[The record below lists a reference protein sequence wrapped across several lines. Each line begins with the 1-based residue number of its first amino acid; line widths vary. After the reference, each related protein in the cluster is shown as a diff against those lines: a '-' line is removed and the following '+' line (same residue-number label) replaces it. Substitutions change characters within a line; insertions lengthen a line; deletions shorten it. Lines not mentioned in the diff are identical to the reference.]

1 MRDVAKLVVEEYDGS
16 LKAEHGT
23 GRNMAP
29 FVKYEWGDKAY
40 ETMKELKAIFDPDG
54 LLNQGVI
61 FNDDPECFIKCL
73 KPLPV
78 LDYNFDEVPDGGHYL
93 MDPDLSTA
101 KETVEQVKRANKCI
115 ECGFC
120 EVNCMSCGLT
130 LSSRM
135 RIAVQRE
142 ICHLEATGQNPEPD
156 LCHGWALLDIVP
168 DEDQHGRTDAP
179 HPPVGYEQES
189 HRL

>member
-1 MRDVAKLVVEEYDGS
+1 MMRDVARLVVEEYDGS

-29 FVKYEWGDKAY
+29 FVKYEWRDKAF
-40 ETMKELKAIFDPDG
+40 EAMKELKAIFDPEG

-78 LDYNFDEVPDGGHYL
+78 LDYDFSKVPDGGHYL
-93 MDPDLSTA
+93 MDPKLSTA
-101 KETVEQVKRANKCI
+101 HETIEQVKRANKCI

-120 EVNCMSCGLT
+120 EVNCMSCPSLAMRYWMSLMTSICSSLVVDTPLMKSSSKQKNGL
-130 LSSRM
+130 M
-135 RIAVQRE
+135 AVAIRK
-142 ICHLEATGQNPEPD
+142 
-156 LCHGWALLDIVP
+156 
-168 DEDQHGRTDAP
+168 
-179 HPPVGYEQES
+179 
-189 HRL
+189 

>member
-1 MRDVAKLVVEEYDGS
+1 MMRDVAKLVVEEYDGS

-40 ETMKELKAIFDPDG
+40 EVMKELKDIFDPEG
-54 LLNQGVI
+54 LLNRGVI
-61 FNDDPECFIKCL
+61 FNDDPDCYIKCL

-78 LDYNFDEVPDGGHYL
+78 LDYDFDSVPDGGHYL
-93 MDPDLSTA
+93 MDPSLSTA
-101 KETVEQVKRANKCI
+101 EETIEQVKRANKCI

-142 ICHLEATGQNPEPD
+142 IRHLTAQLRVNGGTASAIQD
-156 LCHGWALLDIVP
+156 
-168 DEDQHGRTDAP
+168 
-179 HPPVGYEQES
+179 
-189 HRL
+189 RLTTLKRQYKYYG